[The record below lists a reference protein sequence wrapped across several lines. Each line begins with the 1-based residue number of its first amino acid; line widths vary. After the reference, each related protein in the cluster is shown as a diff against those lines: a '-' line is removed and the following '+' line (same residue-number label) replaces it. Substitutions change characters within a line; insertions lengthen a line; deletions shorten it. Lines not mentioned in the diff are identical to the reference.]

1 MQKIKIF
8 RLVPNKD
15 CEVDISSFMILTGP
29 QASGKSTLAKS
40 IFFFKNVKNILFE
53 QIKRK
58 HLMNGV
64 SDIISMSCEKR
75 MLREIRAI
83 FLQTFGTTWCMDNE
97 MKLQYFY
104 GDEKWIKIS
113 LKPDPL
119 RPNYIWIDMSPDI
132 KRFLNNI
139 ENYKKKEEWGLREQ
153 SLRNTIYSFFEDEME
168 IVYIPAGRSL
178 ITLLSDQLNYVYG
191 SMDDMQKRNLDY
203 CTQNYLER
211 ILRLKTVFTSSY
223 TQMIMNQIQLT
234 DKRMERAF

>member
-1 MQKIKIF
+1 
-8 RLVPNKD
+8 
-15 CEVDISSFMILTGP
+15 
-29 QASGKSTLAKS
+29 
-40 IFFFKNVKNILFE
+40 
-53 QIKRK
+53 
-58 HLMNGV
+58 
-64 SDIISMSCEKR
+64 
-75 MLREIRAI
+75 
-83 FLQTFGTTWCMDNE
+83 

-178 ITLLSDQLNYVYG
+178 ITLFSDQLNYVYG